1 MRLCKLSELDI
12 VLIGKYMA
20 FTELCIAGE
29 NALDLLDSHRRNFPN
44 SGKYP
49 FLIGDSEELE
59 RVKEAMEYNEESPD
73 EIIETSSHID
83 LKQWMNARRVEAEE
97 FGLNPEDTLGAWTGS
112 SEEKGSICLHKK
124 DHYGK
129 ILPEVYLGIAEI
141 KAPWQLPATLKYGG
155 WNDCPNAEV
164 HCAFFRKWQTEF
176 GAQITGVSGAII
188 ECTVLNPPLDR
199 ETAIELAWEQYW
211 YCADIV
217 EQGCESINNLA
228 ATLLNSPYWFFWW
241 D

>member
-1 MRLCKLSELDI
+1 
-12 VLIGKYMA
+12 MA

-49 FLIGDSEELE
+49 FLIGNSEELE
-59 RVKEAMEYNEESPD
+59 RVKEAMEFNEESPD
-73 EIIETSSHID
+73 EIIEKSHSVD
-83 LKQWMNARRVEAEE
+83 LGQWGKARRAELEE
-97 FGLNPEDTLGAWTGS
+97 FEFNPDEILGAWSGLI
-112 SEEKGSICLHKK
+112 EDKGGICLHKK
-124 DHYGK
+124 DSYGRV
-129 ILPEVYLGIAEI
+129 LSEVFLGMAEI
-141 KAPWQLPATLKYGG
+141 KEPWQLPAELKFGG
-155 WNDCPNAEV
+155 WNDCPNPEV

-176 GAQITGVSGAII
+176 GAQITGISGDII
-188 ECTVLNPPLDR
+188 ECTVLNPPLDQ

-228 ATLLNSPYWFFWW
+228 ATLLDSPYWFFWW